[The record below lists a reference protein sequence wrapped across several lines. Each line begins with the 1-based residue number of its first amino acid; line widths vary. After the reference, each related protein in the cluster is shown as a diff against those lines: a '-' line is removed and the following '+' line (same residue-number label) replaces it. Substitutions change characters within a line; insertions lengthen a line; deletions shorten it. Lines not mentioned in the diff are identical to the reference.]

1 MSSQHTGTRRRL
13 PARFLPV
20 CPYVSGSLLPAFPC
34 GLTPALI
41 PDDSAP
47 SPALLPRRG
56 ARTHRNPPLYPTCM
70 AEGTCVVSM
79 ETSELRG
86 RNSLES
92 TLAVPRG
99 NL

>member
-1 MSSQHTGTRRRL
+1 
-13 PARFLPV
+13 
-20 CPYVSGSLLPAFPC
+20 
-34 GLTPALI
+34 
-41 PDDSAP
+41 
-47 SPALLPRRG
+47 
-56 ARTHRNPPLYPTCM
+56 M